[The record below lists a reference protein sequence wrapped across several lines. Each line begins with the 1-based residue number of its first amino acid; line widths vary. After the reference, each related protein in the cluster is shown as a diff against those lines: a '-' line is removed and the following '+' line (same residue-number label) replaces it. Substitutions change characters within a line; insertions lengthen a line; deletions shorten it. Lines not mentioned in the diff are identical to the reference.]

1 LSTIEN
7 IRKSLGFFGLI
18 WVGISTAISIIVIF
32 DESKDIS
39 ELLIVVYLLA
49 FAPLMIVESL
59 LFTNTDRRRLGK
71 IGKVL
76 TFSLMGSFL
85 TSVLFTLGLYLKM
98 GSIKVDILI
107 FIGIVSL
114 FLHILV
120 GIRLPWKQ
128 AEWV

>member
-1 LSTIEN
+1 
-7 IRKSLGFFGLI
+7 
-18 WVGISTAISIIVIF
+18 
-32 DESKDIS
+32 
-39 ELLIVVYLLA
+39 
-49 FAPLMIVESL
+49 MIVESL

>member
-1 LSTIEN
+1 MSSVEN
-7 IRKSLGFFGLI
+7 IRKSLGFFGLT

-59 LFTNTDRRRLGK
+59 LFKNTDRRRLGK
-71 IGKVL
+71 VGKVL

-85 TSVLFTLGLYLKM
+85 TCVLFTLGLYLKM
-98 GSIKVDILI
+98 GGIKVDILI

-128 AEWV
+128 EEWV